1 MPLGPLQRPNI
12 VILIS
17 DQTRHPMHWP
27 PEWVRH
33 NLPAL
38 QRLMDHGLT
47 FRNAY
52 TAACEC
58 SPSRGAFLT
67 SLYPEKNGVTTTPP
81 QHALSTTLANLATV
95 LQSGGYPVIWK
106 GKWHLS
112 FPVNLD
118 GIWSPADITA
128 LADNY
133 QMQDW
138 NPPDAGTTLGGDST
152 TLGGGIPNNDG
163 RFVVGVTN
171 PTTQTAGVTGS
182 TSALDFLN
190 AWDPLVG
197 PFCLVVSLVN
207 PHDVF
212 LYPSPEAPGTE
223 YVVGAGYSM
232 GAFQNLPIDL
242 PPNLVDDLLTKPSV
256 QLQFRNSY
264 NGNAPLQDLSYYYNY
279 VRYYA
284 YLHTQSDQLFN
295 LILDVLQGKGLTDN
309 TIVIRMAD
317 HGEMGLSHGLR
328 EKMYTAYEEAIHVPF
343 IVSNPVLWP
352 KPKETDALA
361 SLIDLVPTVAEIAGA
376 VVPEGLSGKSL
387 VPVLDGR
394 KDHVQEEVLYTFDDN
409 FGFLTHIRTLRTR
422 RYKYSV
428 YFNESGPADFEYEL
442 YDLDADILEMTNL
455 VFGTVSPEVRAL
467 WNDLHDKLTKKL
479 NKDGAMPQGVTWP
492 VNPGG

>member
-1 MPLGPLQRPNI
+1 
-12 VILIS
+12 
-17 DQTRHPMHWP
+17 MHWP
-27 PEWVRH
+27 REWVRH

-38 QRLMDHGLT
+38 QRLMDKGLT

-67 SLYPEKNGVTTTPP
+67 SLYPEKNGVMTTPP
-81 QHALSTTLANLATV
+81 QQALSTTLANLATV
-95 LQSGGYPVIWK
+95 LQSANYPVIWK

-112 FPVNLD
+112 FPVD
-118 GIWSPADITA
+118 GGSWSPADIPA
-128 LADNY
+128 LANNY

-138 NPPDAGTTLGGDST
+138 NPPDAGTTLGGDSS

-163 RFVVGVTN
+163 RFVIGVTN
-171 PTTQTAGVTGS
+171 PKTQTAGVTGS

-190 AWDPLVG
+190 AWDAASG

-212 LYPSPEAPGTE
+212 LYPSPEAPGTA
-223 YVVGAGYSM
+223 YVEGAGYSM
-232 GAFQNLPIDL
+232 AAFQSLPIDL
-242 PPNLVDDLLTKPSV
+242 PPNFDDDLSTKPSV

-264 NGNAPLQDLSYYYNY
+264 NAEAPLRDRSYDHNY

-295 LILDVLQGKGLTDN
+295 LILDTLEGKGLAND

-352 KPKETDALA
+352 EPKETDALA
-361 SLIDLVPTVAEIAGA
+361 SLIDLVPTVAEIVGA
-376 VVPEGLSGKSL
+376 TVPDGLTGKSL

-394 KDHVQEEVLYTFDDN
+394 REHVQDEIVYTFDDS
-409 FGFLTHIRTLRTR
+409 FGFPTHIRTLRTK

-428 YFNESGPADFEYEL
+428 YFNESKTAPDFEYEL
-442 YDLDADILEMTNL
+442 YDLDSDILELTNL
-455 VFGTVSPEVRAL
+455 VFGTVSPEVKAL
-467 WNDLHDKLTKKL
+467 WNDLHGRLTKKL
-479 NKDGAMPQGVTWP
+479 NKDGTMPPVVTWP
-492 VNPGG
+492 VNPAG